1 MARLYRSGMAVG
13 LALWMAAVGVVT
25 PSHAQGPDPD
35 SVYVQ
40 SITYEGSGC
49 PQGSVGMSLANDRQS
64 FTLIFDQFVASMGPG
79 VSREEARKRCELDVE
94 LKAPDGWSWAVVET
108 TARGYVQLPADVRA
122 ESELQYS
129 SHEGRHVNNGRLSE
143 DEEFRGPVSK
153 DYLLTNTSPR
163 TAINWSR
170 CGGTNHLYI
179 TAEVSLKARHGTTP
193 QAQITMDSIDGKVQ
207 SGELESRR
215 GIQLVWQRCN

>member
-1 MARLYRSGMAVG
+1 MRRLFRIGTIVG
-13 LALWMAAVGVVT
+13 LSALVAAGGITT
-25 PSHAQGPDPD
+25 PSYAQAPDPD

-40 SITYEGSGC
+40 SIRYEGTGC
-49 PQGSVGMSLANDRQS
+49 PQGSVGSSFANDRQS
-64 FTLIFDQFVASMGPG
+64 FTLVFDSFVASIGPG
-79 VSREEARKRCELDVE
+79 VAREEARKRCELDVD

-108 TARGYVQLPADVRA
+108 TARGYVSLPADVRA
-122 ESELQYS
+122 ESQLQYS
-129 SHEGRHVNNGRLSE
+129 SHEGRHANNGRLSE
-143 DEEFRGPVSK
+143 DAEFNGPVSK

-207 SGELESRR
+207 IGELESRR